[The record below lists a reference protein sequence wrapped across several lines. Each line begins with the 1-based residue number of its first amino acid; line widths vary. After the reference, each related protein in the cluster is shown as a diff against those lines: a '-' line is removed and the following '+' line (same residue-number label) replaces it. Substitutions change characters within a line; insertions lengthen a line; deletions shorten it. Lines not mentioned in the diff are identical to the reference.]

1 MTGMELATTTEPPDL
16 ALTWKLS
23 QRLCKTEFVPRTLQ
37 GRPEAVM
44 AAILTGSELGIGPM
58 QSLRSIDVI
67 QGKPTLNAEL
77 MRALVLRAG
86 HRIEFV
92 EHSEQRCVLKGTRGD
107 TGDDAT
113 VEWSMD
119 DATRAGLVKKG
130 GGWLTYPRAMLVARA
145 TSELCRLMFPD
156 VVLGAGYIAEEL
168 GGPDPEPPTTDG
180 YLGSPVEIAEVSG
193 DTDRQDAVDAPD
205 AEIVA
210 EGGGHDDSDLYPR
223 LGERPMAAGEVM
235 DDGANRPPGLV
246 SVASPPPGDV
256 DVLVTAD
263 LPLPPKKVVA
273 PPRATGRATTPKT
286 KTEPSVADT
295 ERFVLQRRIGVL
307 ASKCGGDDTRH
318 MVAYILSKGR
328 TKSSKELDIPE
339 AGRCISVLKALID
352 GVLILDG
359 DTLNIPEGSK
369 PAQTNR
375 ATALLDA
382 CELPF

>member
-1 MTGMELATTTEPPDL
+1 MSGSELVTTDPPDL

-23 QRLCKTEFVPRTLQ
+23 QRLCKTEFVPRSLQ

-44 AAILTGSELGIGPM
+44 AAILTGAELGIGPM

-86 HRIEFV
+86 HRIDFI
-92 EHSEQRCVLKGTRGD
+92 EHSEIRCTLTGVRGD
-107 TGDDAT
+107 SGDSAT

-119 DATRAGLVKKG
+119 DATRAGLLKKG

-145 TSELCRLMFPD
+145 TSELCRLLFPD

-168 GGPDPEPPTTDG
+168 GGPDPEPPTTDSHLAAPG
-180 YLGSPVEIAEVSG
+180 EITGAS
-193 DTDRQDAVDAPD
+193 DDISD
-205 AEIVA
+205 AEIVT
-210 EGGGHDDSDLYPR
+210 EGGGPDDPELHPR
-223 LGERPMAAGEVM
+223 LGECPVAAGEIT
-235 DDGANRPPGLV
+235 DDGANKPPGLV

-256 DVLVTAD
+256 DLPVMAD
-263 LPLPPKKVVA
+263 LPLPPGGEVVP
-273 PPRATGRATTPKT
+273 PPRRGRATTPKT
-286 KTEPSVADT
+286 QDEPGVADT
-295 ERFVLQRRIGVL
+295 ERFVLQRRLCTL

-318 MVAYILSKGR
+318 AVAHILSKGR

-339 AGRCISVLKALID
+339 AGRCVSVLKALID
-352 GVLILDG
+352 GVLVLDG
-359 DTLNIPEGSK
+359 DTLTIPDGAK
-369 PAQTNR
+369 PVQMNR

-382 CELPF
+382 CGLPF